1 MKVKYMFAASITV
14 LLLALMIAYCSFQ
27 KQGNARDSHTE
38 EKEKT
43 IQVLVS
49 DEVCTGQKELEEI
62 AEKFSEEKEGIEVHI
77 EWADREDIK
86 KKVCVGANDEKQPDL
101 VICSNKEIS
110 GFMEMGLLQEISSEE
125 LIESLYSETI
135 YSGLWQSAMSD
146 GKHYGIPFTVDPYV
160 LYYNSDYFEKKN
172 LQKPESWE
180 EIMEICANIREPGFY
195 GISFG
200 IRRSGDASDFF
211 DCLLYSCGGN
221 YYSLDSEPGKM
232 AINYLDELKRRGYFS
247 KDAINNSPKD
257 AAANFKEGKAAMFL
271 APLSMAVYLNE
282 DSGSVKFAISPS
294 PSAIKEGYALTGN
307 SLGILDEEDGLTQ
320 EFITYLYETQQR
332 KQILT
337 CTGTLPVF
345 ECEQDISVTD
355 RELSDIFY
363 KNGVVLPNYNSWF
376 ETSSIL
382 SEYVYKVLALRN
394 INLDKNASELQDK
407 IRVAIMG

>member
-1 MKVKYMFAASITV
+1 MKVKYTFAASITV
-14 LLLALMIAYCSFQ
+14 LLLALVVVYCSFQ
-27 KQGNARDSHTE
+27 EQGNDRDSQTTE
-38 EKEKT
+38 KVKT

-49 DEVCTGQKELEEI
+49 DEVCTGQKDLEDI
-62 AEKFSEEKEGIEVHI
+62 AEKFSEEKEGTEIHI

-110 GFMEMGLLQEISSEE
+110 GFMEMGLLQEISEAE
-125 LIESLYSETI
+125 LIEPLYRGTI

-172 LQKPESWE
+172 FQKPESWE
-180 EIMEICANIREPGFY
+180 EIMGICASIREPGFY

-232 AINYLDELKRRGYFS
+232 AINYLDELKRMGYFS

-271 APLSMAVYLNE
+271 APLSMEKYLNE
-282 DSGSVKFAISPS
+282 DSSVKFAISPS
-294 PSAIKEGYALTGN
+294 PSAVKEGYALTGN
-307 SLGILDEEDGLTQ
+307 SLGILDEEDGLTM
-320 EFITYLYETQQR
+320 EFVTYLYEIEQR

-345 ECEQDISVTD
+345 EGEQENSVTD
-355 RELSDIFY
+355 QELTDTFY
-363 KNGVVLPNYNSWF
+363 KNGVVLPNYSSWF

-394 INLDKNASELQDK
+394 INLDKNVSELQDK

>member
-1 MKVKYMFAASITV
+1 MKVKYAFASSITV
-14 LLLALMIAYCSFQ
+14 LLLALVVVYCSFQ
-27 KQGNARDSHTE
+27 EQGNDRSSQTA
-38 EKEKT
+38 EKVKA

-49 DEVCTGQKELEEI
+49 DEVCTGQKELEDI
-62 AEKFSEEKEGIEVHI
+62 AERFSEEKEGTEVHI

-86 KKVCVGANDEKQPDL
+86 KNVCVGVNDEKQPDL

-110 GFMEMGLLQEISSEE
+110 GFMEMGLLQEISEE
-125 LIESLYSETI
+125 GLIEPLYRGII
-135 YSGLWQSAMSD
+135 YTGLWQSAMSD

-172 LQKPESWE
+172 FLKPESWE
-180 EIMEICANIREPGFY
+180 EIMGICASIRESGFY

-221 YYSLDSEPGKM
+221 YYSLDSESGKM
-232 AINYLDELKRRGYFS
+232 AVNYLDELKRRGYFS

-257 AAANFKEGKAAMFL
+257 AAANFKDGKAAMFL
-271 APLSMAVYLNE
+271 APLSMVNYLNE
-282 DSGSVKFAISPS
+282 DGSVKFAISPS
-294 PSAIKEGYALTGN
+294 PSAVKEGYALTGN
-307 SLGILDEEDGLTQ
+307 SLGILDEEDGLTM
-320 EFITYLYETQQR
+320 EFVTYLYETEQR

-345 ECEQDISVTD
+345 EGEQEISVTD
-355 RELSDIFY
+355 RELTDTFC
-363 KNGVVLPNYNSWF
+363 KNGVVLPNYSSWF

-394 INLDKNASELQDK
+394 INLDKNISELQDK

>member
-1 MKVKYMFAASITV
+1 MKVKYAFAASITV
-14 LLLALMIAYCSFQ
+14 LLLALVVVYCSFQ
-27 KQGNARDSHTE
+27 EQGNDRSSQTA
-38 EKEKT
+38 EKVKA

-49 DEVCTGQKELEEI
+49 DEVCTGQKELEDI
-62 AEKFSEEKEGIEVHI
+62 AERFSEEKEGTEVHI

-86 KKVCVGANDEKQPDL
+86 KNVCVGVNDEKQPDL

-110 GFMEMGLLQEISSEE
+110 GFMEMGLLQEISEE
-125 LIESLYSETI
+125 GLIEPLYRGII
-135 YSGLWQSAMSD
+135 YTGLWQSAMSD

-172 LQKPESWE
+172 FLKPESWE
-180 EIMEICANIREPGFY
+180 EIMGICASIRESGFY

-221 YYSLDSEPGKM
+221 YYSLDSESGKM
-232 AINYLDELKRRGYFS
+232 AVNYLDELKRRGYFS

-257 AAANFKEGKAAMFL
+257 AAANFKDGKAAMFL
-271 APLSMAVYLNE
+271 APLSMVNYLNE
-282 DSGSVKFAISPS
+282 DGSVKFAISPS
-294 PSAIKEGYALTGN
+294 PSAVKEGYALTGN
-307 SLGILDEEDGLTQ
+307 SLGILDEEDGLTM
-320 EFITYLYETQQR
+320 EFVTYLYETEQR

-345 ECEQDISVTD
+345 EGEQEISVTD
-355 RELSDIFY
+355 RELTDTFC
-363 KNGVVLPNYNSWF
+363 KNGVVLPNYSSWF

-394 INLDKNASELQDK
+394 INLDKNISELQDK

>member
-1 MKVKYMFAASITV
+1 MKVKFAFAASITV
-14 LLLALMIAYCSFQ
+14 LLLALVVVYCSFQ
-27 KQGNARDSHTE
+27 EQGNDRSSQTV
-38 EKEKT
+38 EKVKA

-49 DEVCTGQKELEEI
+49 DEVCTGQKELEDI
-62 AEKFSEEKEGIEVHI
+62 AERFSEEKEGTEVHI

-86 KKVCVGANDEKQPDL
+86 KNVCVGVNDEKQPDL

-110 GFMEMGLLQEISSEE
+110 GFMEMGLLQEISEE
-125 LIESLYSETI
+125 GLIEPLYRGII
-135 YSGLWQSAMSD
+135 YTGLWQSAMSD

-172 LQKPESWE
+172 FLKPESWE
-180 EIMEICANIREPGFY
+180 EIMGICASIRESGFY

-221 YYSLDSEPGKM
+221 YYSLDSESGKM
-232 AINYLDELKRRGYFS
+232 AVNYLDELKRRGYFS

-257 AAANFKEGKAAMFL
+257 AAANFKDGKAAMFL
-271 APLSMAVYLNE
+271 APLSMVNYLNE
-282 DSGSVKFAISPS
+282 DGSVKFAISPS
-294 PSAIKEGYALTGN
+294 PSAVKEGYALTGN
-307 SLGILDEEDGLTQ
+307 SLGILDEEDGLTM
-320 EFITYLYETQQR
+320 EFVTYLYETEQR

-345 ECEQDISVTD
+345 EGEQEISTTD
-355 RELSDIFY
+355 QELTDTFY
-363 KNGVVLPNYNSWF
+363 KNGVVLPNYSSWF

-394 INLDKNASELQDK
+394 INLDKNVSELQDK